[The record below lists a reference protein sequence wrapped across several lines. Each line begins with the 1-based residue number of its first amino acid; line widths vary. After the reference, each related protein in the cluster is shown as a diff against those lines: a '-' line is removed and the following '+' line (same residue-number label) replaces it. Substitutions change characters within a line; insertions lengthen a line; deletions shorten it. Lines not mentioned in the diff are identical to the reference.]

1 MKTIISMV
9 ISLIIFSIMIYIFQ
23 LPALNDLSLLIY
35 PLISSI
41 ICSLIVYKITNS
53 TIVTFTSLV
62 INNLV
67 LIFILIPLSGGI
79 DYYGYNLQFVFSR
92 YENHVF
98 FKYLTLFAITSFLIG
113 CLTVKACMTLSRYR
127 YRSRKIYVSDR
138 TMKKIVNE
146 DFN

>member
-1 MKTIISMV
+1 VKTIISMA
-9 ISLIIFSIMIYIFQ
+9 ISLIIFSIMIYVFQ

-41 ICSLIVYKITNS
+41 ICSMTVYKISNS
-53 TIVTFTSLV
+53 TIVTYISLV

-79 DYYGYNLQFVFSR
+79 DYYGSNLQFVFSH

-98 FKYLTLFAITSFLIG
+98 FKYLTLFAISSFLIG
-113 CLTVKACMTLSRYR
+113 CLTVKVCLILSGYR

-138 TMKKIVNE
+138 TMKKFFNE